1 MIKLKYLRK
10 YIDIYSINNQ
20 ERVFNV
26 FLMVLLFCAINM
38 SVEAQNRSQTYEN
51 YIKKYKDI
59 AIKQQK
65 KHGIPASITLA
76 QGLLESAAGQSRL
89 AQEANNHFGI
99 KCGNEWGGK
108 TIKHKAEK
116 GKECF
121 RKYKKVE
128 DSFDDHSKFLKR
140 KRYESLFKLK
150 STDYKNWAKGLRKCG
165 YATDPKYP
173 EKLIS
178 LIERYELYRYD
189 SDKGKHKNYDMEE
202 GDVKGHMVYRQ
213 GKLLYI
219 KAYDGDTY
227 AMLAKKY
234 GIKKKDLL
242 SYNDVKEEHP
252 LQSGAIVYLQEKNK
266 KYSGESKEY
275 MVQRGE
281 TLYSI
286 SQKLGIKLKQLCKMN
301 KKKDDDIIKPGETL
315 KIK

>member
-10 YIDIYSINNQ
+10 YIDIFSINNQ

-26 FLMVLLFCAINM
+26 FLMILLFCAINM

-99 KCGNEWGGK
+99 KCGNDWGGK

-189 SDKGKHKNYDMEE
+189 SDKGKHKNYDREE
-202 GDVKGHMVYRQ
+202 GDVKSHMVYRQ

-219 KAYDGDTY
+219 KAYDGDT
-227 AMLAKKY
+227 
-234 GIKKKDLL
+234 
-242 SYNDVKEEHP
+242 
-252 LQSGAIVYLQEKNK
+252 
-266 KYSGESKEY
+266 
-275 MVQRGE
+275 
-281 TLYSI
+281 
-286 SQKLGIKLKQLCKMN
+286 
-301 KKKDDDIIKPGETL
+301 
-315 KIK
+315 

>member
-10 YIDIYSINNQ
+10 YIDIFSINNQ

-26 FLMVLLFCAINM
+26 FLMILLFCAINM

-76 QGLLESAAGQSRL
+76 QGLLESAAGKSRL

-189 SDKGKHKNYDMEE
+189 SDKGKHKNYDREE
-202 GDVKGHMVYRQ
+202 GDVKSHMVYRQ

-242 SYNDVKEEHP
+242 SYNDVNEEHP

>member
-10 YIDIYSINNQ
+10 YIDIFSINNQ

-189 SDKGKHKNYDMEE
+189 SDKGKHKNYDREE
-202 GDVKGHMVYRQ
+202 GDVKSHMVYRQ

-234 GIKKKDLL
+234 GIRKKDLL

>member
-1 MIKLKYLRK
+1 MRK
-10 YIDIYSINNQ
+10 YIDIFSKNNQ
-20 ERVFNV
+20 ESVLNV
-26 FLMVLLFCAINM
+26 ILAILLVCVVNI
-38 SVEAQNRSQTYEN
+38 SIEAQNRSRAYEN

-59 AIKQQK
+59 AIEQQK
-65 KHGIPASITLA
+65 KHGVPASITLA

-99 KCGNEWGGK
+99 KCGNGWGGK
-108 TIKHKAEK
+108 TIKHDAET
-116 GKECF
+116 GKEGF
-121 RKYKKVE
+121 RKYKDVE
-128 DSFDDHSKFLKR
+128 DSYEDHSKFLKR

-150 STDYKNWAKGLRKCG
+150 STDYKNWAKGLRRCG

-189 SDKGKHKNYDMEE
+189 SEKGKQKKTDLIEE
-202 GDVKGHMVYRQ
+202 DIKSHIVYRQ
-213 GKLLYI
+213 GNLLYI
-219 KAYDGDTY
+219 RVLDGDTY
-227 AMLAKKY
+227 AMIAKEY

-242 SYNDVKEEHP
+242 RYNDVKEEVS
-252 LQSGAIVYLQEKNK
+252 LQTGAIVYLQEKNK

-275 MVQRGE
+275 VVQKGE

-286 SQKLGIKLKQLCKMN
+286 SQKLGIRLKQLCKMN
-301 KKKDDDIIKPGETL
+301 KKKEKDMIKPGETL

>member
-10 YIDIYSINNQ
+10 YIDIFSINNQ

-189 SDKGKHKNYDMEE
+189 SEKGKHKNYDKEE
-202 GDVKGHMVYRQ
+202 GDVKSHMVYRQ

>member
-10 YIDIYSINNQ
+10 YIDIFSINNQ

-26 FLMVLLFCAINM
+26 FLMILLFCAINM

-189 SDKGKHKNYDMEE
+189 SDKGKHKNYDREE
-202 GDVKGHMVYRQ
+202 GDVKSHMVYRQ

>member
-10 YIDIYSINNQ
+10 YIDIFSINNQ

-189 SDKGKHKNYDMEE
+189 SDKGKHKNYDREE
-202 GDVKGHMVYRQ
+202 GDVKSHMVYRQ
-213 GKLLYI
+213 EKLLYI

>member
-10 YIDIYSINNQ
+10 YIDIFSINNQ

>member
-1 MIKLKYLRK
+1 MFKLKYMRK
-10 YIDIYSINNQ
+10 YIDIFSKNNQ
-20 ERVFNV
+20 ESVLNV
-26 FLMVLLFCAINM
+26 ILAILLVCVVNI
-38 SVEAQNRSQTYEN
+38 SIEAQNRSRAYEN

-59 AIKQQK
+59 AIEQQK
-65 KHGIPASITLA
+65 KHGVPASITLA

-108 TIKHKAEK
+108 TIKHDAET

-121 RKYKKVE
+121 RKYKDVE
-128 DSFDDHSKFLKR
+128 DSYEDHSKFLKR

-150 STDYKNWAKGLRKCG
+150 STDYKNWAKGLRRCG

-189 SDKGKHKNYDMEE
+189 SEKGKQKKTDLIEE
-202 GDVKGHMVYRQ
+202 DIKSHIVYRQ
-213 GKLLYI
+213 GNLLYI
-219 KAYDGDTY
+219 RVLDGDTY
-227 AMLAKKY
+227 AMIAKEY

-242 SYNDVKEEHP
+242 LYNDVKEEVS
-252 LQSGAIVYLQEKNK
+252 LQTGAIVYLQEKNK

>member
-10 YIDIYSINNQ
+10 YIDIFSINNQ

-189 SDKGKHKNYDMEE
+189 SDKGKHKNYDREE
-202 GDVKGHMVYRQ
+202 GDVKSHMVYRQ

-301 KKKDDDIIKPGETL
+301 KKKEKDMIKPGETL

>member
-1 MIKLKYLRK
+1 MRK
-10 YIDIYSINNQ
+10 YIDIFSKNNQ
-20 ERVFNV
+20 ERVFNR
-26 FLMVLLFCAINM
+26 FLVVLLFCTMNFTI
-38 SVEAQNRSQTYEN
+38 EAQNRSQSYDN

-59 AIKQQK
+59 AIEQQK

-99 KCGNEWGGK
+99 KCGNDWGGK
-108 TIKHKAEK
+108 TIKHKAER
-116 GKECF
+116 GNECF

-128 DSFDDHSKFLKR
+128 ESFEDHSKFLKR

-189 SDKGKHKNYDMEE
+189 SKKGKRKNTDWVED
-202 GDVKGHMVYRQ
+202 DVRSHIVYRQ
-213 GKLLYI
+213 GDLLYI

-234 GIKKKDLL
+234 GLKEKDLL
-242 SYNDVKEEHP
+242 RYNDVKEEQP
-252 LQSGAIVYLQEKNK
+252 LQVGAIVYLQEKNK
-266 KYSGESKEY
+266 KYSGDSKEY
-275 MVQRGE
+275 VVQRGE

-301 KKKDDDIIKPGETL
+301 KKKDNDIIKPGETL

>member
-10 YIDIYSINNQ
+10 YIDIFSINNQ

-51 YIKKYKDI
+51 YIKKYKEI

-189 SDKGKHKNYDMEE
+189 SDKGKHKNYDKEE
-202 GDVKGHMVYRQ
+202 GDVKSHMVYRQ

>member
-1 MIKLKYLRK
+1 MRK
-10 YIDIYSINNQ
+10 YIDIFSKNNQ
-20 ERVFNV
+20 ESVLNV
-26 FLMVLLFCAINM
+26 ILAILLVCVVNI
-38 SVEAQNRSQTYEN
+38 SIEAQNRSRAYEN

-59 AIKQQK
+59 AIEQQK
-65 KHGIPASITLA
+65 KHGVPASITLA

-108 TIKHKAEK
+108 TIKHDAET

-121 RKYKKVE
+121 RKYKDVE
-128 DSFDDHSKFLKR
+128 DSYEDHSKFLKR

-150 STDYKNWAKGLRKCG
+150 STDYKNWAKGLRRCG

-189 SDKGKHKNYDMEE
+189 SEKGKQKKIDLIEE
-202 GDVKGHMVYRQ
+202 DIKSHIVYRQ
-213 GKLLYI
+213 GNLLYI
-219 KAYDGDTY
+219 RVLDGDTY
-227 AMLAKKY
+227 AMIAKEY

-242 SYNDVKEEHP
+242 RYNDVKEEVS
-252 LQSGAIVYLQEKNK
+252 LQTGAIVYLQEKNK

-275 MVQRGE
+275 VVQKGE

-286 SQKLGIKLKQLCKMN
+286 SQKLGIRLNQLCKMN
-301 KKKDDDIIKPGETL
+301 KKKEKDMIKPGETL

>member
-1 MIKLKYLRK
+1 MFKLKYMRK
-10 YIDIYSINNQ
+10 YIDIFSKNNQ
-20 ERVFNV
+20 ESVLNV
-26 FLMVLLFCAINM
+26 ILAILLVCVVNI
-38 SVEAQNRSQTYEN
+38 SIEAQNRSRAYEN

-59 AIKQQK
+59 AIEQQK
-65 KHGIPASITLA
+65 KHGVPASITLA

-108 TIKHKAEK
+108 TIKHDAET

-121 RKYKKVE
+121 RKYKDVE
-128 DSFDDHSKFLKR
+128 DSYEDHSKFLKR

-150 STDYKNWAKGLRKCG
+150 STDYKNWAKGLRRCG

-189 SDKGKHKNYDMEE
+189 SEKGKQKKIDLIEE
-202 GDVKGHMVYRQ
+202 DIKSHIVYRQ
-213 GKLLYI
+213 GNLLYI
-219 KAYDGDTY
+219 RVLDGDTY
-227 AMLAKKY
+227 AMIAKEY

-242 SYNDVKEEHP
+242 RYNDVKEEVS
-252 LQSGAIVYLQEKNK
+252 LQTGAIVYLQEKNK

-275 MVQRGE
+275 VVQKGE

-286 SQKLGIKLKQLCKMN
+286 SQKLGIRLNQLCKMN
-301 KKKDDDIIKPGETL
+301 KKKEKDMIKPGETL

>member
-1 MIKLKYLRK
+1 MFKLKYMRK
-10 YIDIYSINNQ
+10 YIDIFSKNNQ
-20 ERVFNV
+20 ESVLNV
-26 FLMVLLFCAINM
+26 ILAILLVCVVNI
-38 SVEAQNRSQTYEN
+38 SIEAQNRSRAYEN

-59 AIKQQK
+59 AIEQQK
-65 KHGIPASITLA
+65 KHGVPASITLA

-108 TIKHKAEK
+108 TIKHDAET

-121 RKYKKVE
+121 RKYKDVE
-128 DSFDDHSKFLKR
+128 DSYEDHSKFLKR

-150 STDYKNWAKGLRKCG
+150 STDYKNWAKGLRRCG

-189 SDKGKHKNYDMEE
+189 SEKCKQKKTDLIEE
-202 GDVKGHMVYRQ
+202 DIKSHIVYRQ
-213 GKLLYI
+213 GNLLYI
-219 KAYDGDTY
+219 RVLDGDTY
-227 AMLAKKY
+227 AMIAKEY

-242 SYNDVKEEHP
+242 RYNDVKEEVS
-252 LQSGAIVYLQEKNK
+252 LQTGAIVYLQEKNK

-275 MVQRGE
+275 VVQKGE

-286 SQKLGIKLKQLCKMN
+286 SQKLGIRLKQLCKMN
-301 KKKDDDIIKPGETL
+301 KKKEKDMIKPGETL